1 MYCALGPNPGPGNT
15 VVNKAD
21 EVVGPTEGLLLRM
34 ERRVKNIN
42 K

>member
-1 MYCALGPNPGPGNT
+1 MYSYQAPNPGPGNT

-21 EVVGPTEGLLLRM
+21 EVLAPMEGPLLRM
-34 ERRVKNIN
+34 EKRVKNIN